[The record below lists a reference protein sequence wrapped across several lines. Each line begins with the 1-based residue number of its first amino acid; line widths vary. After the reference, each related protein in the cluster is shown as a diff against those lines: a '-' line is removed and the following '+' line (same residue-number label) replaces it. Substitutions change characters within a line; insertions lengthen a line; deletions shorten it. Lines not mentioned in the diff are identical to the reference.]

1 VIGHPPAPWRLMGPA
16 AIVPALVPLAK
27 ARAHVPDDLQI
38 VRVLPGHTLGGFVAV
53 TYEHGSTL
61 MYNEI
66 VVCGALVRTARG
78 RVGLWVSGLWVDSES
93 SVSGGRQI
101 WKLPKDL
108 GSFEVDRTRGRQRFE
123 ASVDGRT
130 IVRIRASKPPLRLPQ
145 PGILPMVSG
154 TVGSHW
160 FTVGR
165 GVMKA
170 GVARVRVEVPPDSPI
185 ASLGLKPLPLAIAG
199 RSRLVMDAPSPAS

>member
-1 VIGHPPAPWRLMGPA
+1 VNGHPPAPWRLAGPA
-16 AIVPALVPLAK
+16 AIVPALVPLER
-27 ARAHVPDDLQI
+27 ARSHVPSDMHVI
-38 VRVLPGHTLGGFVAV
+38 RVLPGHTLGGFVAV

-66 VVCGALVRTARG
+66 VVCGALVRTTRG
-78 RVGLWVSGLWVDSES
+78 PAGLWVSALWVDSEA

-108 GSFEVDRTRGRQRFE
+108 GSFDVARDGRGQRFA

-130 IVRIRASKPPLRLPQ
+130 IARIQATRLTPALPQ
-145 PGILPMVSG
+145 PGFLPMVSG
-154 TVGSHW
+154 SSGSHW

-165 GVMKA
+165 GLMRA
-170 GVARVRVEVPPDSPI
+170 GVARARVEIPGDSPI
-185 ASLGLKPLPLAIAG
+185 ASLGLKPLPFAVAG
-199 RSRLVMDAPSPAS
+199 RSRLVMDAPVPAS